1 VVTAGR
7 PTYDVGMRASAVPSL
22 SDLPVAA
29 PATRLPRPVVWLLW
43 LLAALAGSVVLGFLA
58 GLARPREPDP
68 WASVPPPGPPP
79 PGDPADAA
87 DDPADSGDPADA
99 ADPGDPASTT
109 PSAPIRSAED
119 V

>member
-1 VVTAGR
+1 MWS
-7 PTYDVGMRASAVPSL
+7 MRASAVPSL
-22 SDLPVAA
+22 SDRPVAA
-29 PATRLPRPVVWLLW
+29 TAARLPRPVVWLLW

-79 PGDPADAA
+79 PREPSTPDEPSAPDEPATAHH
-87 DDPADSGDPADA
+87 
-99 ADPGDPASTT
+99 PASTT
-109 PSAPIRSAED
+109 TSDPITSAED

>member
-1 VVTAGR
+1 
-7 PTYDVGMRASAVPSL
+7 MRASAVPSL
-22 SDLPVAA
+22 SDRPVGATAA
-29 PATRLPRPVVWLLW
+29 RLPRPVVWLLW

-79 PGDPADAA
+79 PHEPGPPHESSPSPESGTA
-87 DDPADSGDPADA
+87 DDPGTAHP
-99 ADPGDPASTT
+99 PASTT
-109 PSAPIRSAED
+109 VSDPIPSAED